1 MLVTNVNLH
10 AETKEALKTCF
21 ITGLGHSGPMMQLP
35 GMGDRPHPGTHKRPE
50 HEVEVGT
57 CSDDFADT
65 RGPTMVLRE
74 ASRWIIVDG
83 GMMPEIE

>member
-35 GMGDRPHPGTHKRPE
+35 GMGDRLHPGTHKRPE

-57 CSDDFADT
+57 CSDELLILED
-65 RGPTMVLRE
+65 RLWSYERPQ
-74 ASRWIIVDG
+74 G
-83 GMMPEIE
+83 GS